1 MCLEL
6 GSSLHCGCLAPRCLY
21 VCMIQNLQ
29 FFQKGIHLLFFSL
42 RNMQRPFLSFKTLS
56 AGRRRKKT
64 SYENKNIS
72 WPSIG
77 RVDPP
82 RAQIVVTLGTGKN
95 YDKPFSIQVS
105 RILHSSP
112 DLLEEY
118 FYITKYNTFNP
129 KDDSSLQNTGRLRTS
144 TQV

>member
-1 MCLEL
+1 MPILKYILLNFTFPLCVGPSQPCLQFADFCDSFAALISSFALYEDRTNPLKKVAGTAMCLEP
-6 GSSLHCGCLAPRCLY
+6 GSSPHCGCLAPRCLY

-72 WPSIG
+72 
-77 RVDPP
+77 
-82 RAQIVVTLGTGKN
+82 
-95 YDKPFSIQVS
+95 
-105 RILHSSP
+105 
-112 DLLEEY
+112 
-118 FYITKYNTFNP
+118 
-129 KDDSSLQNTGRLRTS
+129 
-144 TQV
+144 

>member
-1 MCLEL
+1 MSGARLL
-6 GSSLHCGCLAPRCLY
+6 PTLWMSSTTLPLCVHDSKPTVFSKL
-21 VCMIQNLQ
+21 V
-29 FFQKGIHLLFFSL
+29 FSL

-72 WPSIG
+72 CPSVG

-82 RAQIVVTLGTGKN
+82 RAQIAVILGTAKN
-95 YDKPFSIQVS
+95 YDKPFS
-105 RILHSSP
+105 ILHSSP

-129 KDDSSLQNTGRLRTS
+129 KDDSSLQNTGGFRTS